1 MKEKLLTAAEAADL
15 LGVGRETLRHWRRT
29 GYGPPVATVGE
40 RKIRY
45 PEGPLKA
52 WIRCHTLI
60 PESLPDVEEDIEG
73 DSARVA

>member
-1 MKEKLLTAAEAADL
+1 M
-15 LGVGRETLRHWRRT
+15 RHWRHT
-29 GYGPPVATVGE
+29 GYGPPVAMIGE

-60 PESLPDVEEDIEG
+60 PERRTEFTEDKDDEA
-73 DSARVA
+73 ARVA